1 MPSIFF
7 GTVRLQSCLL
17 AVILIAVVSGAKFTL
32 CGTASFFFAVRPSW
46 ADAWTICVNWLCV
59 NHTCESFVTH
69 MFMWIIYVNSICE
82 NWLRVNH
89 MCESFV
95 THMFMWIIC
104 VNCICA
110 NWLRVN
116 HLCPMCEFYVWI
128 ICVKWFF
135 FLALR
140 ESYAWNDD
148 SISDRFECRAV
159 CCSVL
164 QCVAVCC
171 SVLQCVAVCCSV
183 FNIWLF
189 WKLSSHVSEKVFS
202 CVVTNS
208 LMDCTLETPMK
219 SVKYYWNLWNMNTIW
234 MESVKCSWNLWN
246 TNEICEMLM
255 KSVYATTFWTPTA
268 CWTTS
273 SWMAIDKNNSR
284 LLLLAWHHVTRI
296 NDVEMIIST
305 EIVQHDVTS
314 HISMMLQWLFRQKLY
329 YMTSRHIYQWRHVTY
344 MMLKKCC
351 MLNNI

>member
-1 MPSIFF
+1 MREPYVWIDY
-7 GTVRLQSCLL
+7 VWIIRANHLWLICL
-17 AVILIAVVSGAKFTL
+17 
-32 CGTASFFFAVRPSW
+32 
-46 ADAWTICVNWLCV
+46 
-59 NHTCESFVTH
+59 CELY
-69 MFMWIIYVNSICE
+69 MWIVYVRIGC
-82 NWLRVNH
+82 V
-89 MCESFV
+89 
-95 THMFMWIIC
+95 WIIC
-104 VNCICA
+104 A
-110 NWLRVN
+110 N
-116 HLCPMCEFYVWI
+116 HLWLICSCKLYVWIVYVRIGCVWI
-128 ICVKWFF
+128 ICVLCVNFMC
-135 FLALR
+135 
-140 ESYAWNDD
+140 ESYVWSD
-148 SISDRFECRAV
+148 SFFWHYVNHMREMMTPYQIVLNVEQCVAV